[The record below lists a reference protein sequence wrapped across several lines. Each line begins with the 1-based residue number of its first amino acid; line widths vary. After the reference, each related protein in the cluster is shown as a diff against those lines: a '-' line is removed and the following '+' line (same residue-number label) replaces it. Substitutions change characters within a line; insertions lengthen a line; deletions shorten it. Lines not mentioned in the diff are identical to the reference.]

1 MKYLYF
7 IIELFLYLCLF
18 MLYLLSKYMYNES
31 VVYRYIEFYV
41 VMKKDESRCIVLNI
55 DLERKINK

>member
-31 VVYRYIEFYV
+31 VVYRHIEFYV